1 MTIYSASAQ
10 HVRLTRVQQLTL
22 NTWRWA
28 QAKLRRVLDPS
39 ALLEHAALHAVLA
52 SLRNVEEPVELFDR
66 HAEAYA
72 EFSLISSLLSSDRQ
86 SVFGYEILD
95 SAFLMRWNELTA
107 AGNGPEELPPLR
119 RVKPAHGEARVRPS

>member
-1 MTIYSASAQ
+1 MTIYSASTQ

-28 QAKLRRVLDPS
+28 QAKLRRVLDPT
-39 ALLEHAALHAVLA
+39 AVLEHAALHAVLA
-52 SLRNVEEPVELFDR
+52 SLRDVEEPVELFDR
-66 HAEAYA
+66 HAGAYP

-119 RVKPAHGEARVRPS
+119 RVKPADLQAGVRPS